1 MPVKTF
7 LFDLDGTLLKS
18 VEVILGAFKD
28 TFQTFLPDLEF
39 KEEEYTGFLGQTLFD
54 TFGYYADDEVK
65 VADMVAHYR
74 NVSDQAFAKE
84 LFAYPH
90 AKETLTYLKKQ
101 GCTIGIVTSKMRHVA
116 LDHLRRIELIEHIDG
131 LIGYEDVKK
140 HKPDAEPIQKALNL
154 FKAKPEETIYVGDHE
169 NDIRAAKAA
178 GTLSCAVTY
187 SHRLKEMLALQPEY
201 AIDDLVH
208 LKDVI

>member
-1 MPVKTF
+1 MPVKTI

-28 TFQTFLPDLEF
+28 TFQTFLPDLEL

-54 TFGYYADDEVK
+54 TFGYYADESMVK
-65 VADMVAHYR
+65 DMVAHYR
-74 NVSDQAFAKE
+74 NVSDQAFEKE
-84 LFAYPH
+84 LLAYPH
-90 AKETLTYLKKQ
+90 AKETLAYLKKQ
-101 GCTIGIVTSKMRHVA
+101 GCVIGIVTSKMRHVA

-140 HKPDAEPIQKALNL
+140 HKPDAEPILKALTL
-154 FKAKPEETIYVGDHE
+154 LRAKPEETIYVGDHE

-178 GTLSCAVTY
+178 GILSCAVTY

-208 LKDVI
+208 LKDIV